1 MKENRLMR
9 KQRRKPGF
17 LEREKILGDA
27 IKCVA
32 AELRLVDLAI
42 MVRSVTLEQHANI
55 ADLVASSS
63 ELFFVEG
70 TLKYGS
76 RADIDLKWGQMPSV
90 VLDLEFAHMGVHV
103 NFALTLKSFNACI
116 DIHAISFDGAARSP
130 QENTALL
137 QAALDSAKFVQSDHT
152 AARIIDEEA
161 HAQELQAV
169 LARQAAKARVEKSM
183 A

>member
-1 MKENRLMR
+1 MR

-27 IKCVA
+27 MKCVA

-42 MVRSVTLEQHANI
+42 MVRSVNLEKHANI

-76 RADIDLKWGQMPSV
+76 RADIDLKWGQMPSAI
-90 VLDLEFAHMGVHV
+90 LDLEFAHMGVHV

-116 DIHAISFDGAARSP
+116 EIHAIRFDGPTRSP

-137 QAALDSAKFVQSDHT
+137 KAALGDAKFNRTDHT
-152 AARIIDEEA
+152 AALIIAEEA
-161 HAQELQAV
+161 RAQELQAV
-169 LARQAAKARVEKSM
+169 LARQEAQARAEKSM

>member
-1 MKENRLMR
+1 MR

-32 AELRLVDLAI
+32 GELRLVDLSI
-42 MVRSVTLEQHANI
+42 LVRSVTLEQHANI
-55 ADLVASSS
+55 ADLIASSS

-76 RADIDLKWGQMPSV
+76 RADLGLNWGQMPSV
-90 VLDLEFAHMGVHV
+90 VLDLEFSHMGVHV

-116 DIHAISFDGAARSP
+116 DIHAISFDGPTRSP

-137 QAALDSAKFVQSDHT
+137 KAALADARYDRTDHT
-152 AARIIDEEA
+152 AARIIAEEA
-161 HAQELQAV
+161 RAQELQAV
-169 LARQAAKARVEKSM
+169 LALQEVERRAESSLV
-183 A
+183 